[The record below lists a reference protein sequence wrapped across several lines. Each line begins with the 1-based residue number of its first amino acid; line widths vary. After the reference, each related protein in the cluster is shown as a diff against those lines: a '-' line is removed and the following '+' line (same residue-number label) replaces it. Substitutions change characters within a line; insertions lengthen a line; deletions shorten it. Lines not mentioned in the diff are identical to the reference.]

1 MMNQGLPVAHASTVQ
16 IDTAS
21 PPRRSWSLVALRLAG
36 LAAGLVVV
44 CVLALLSL
52 RFGSL
57 QITTQ
62 DAWDGLFNFDRSI
75 YEQVVVREWRVPRT
89 IICICLGG
97 ALGVAG
103 TVIQGVTRNPLA
115 DPSIL
120 GVSQGASLGVALA
133 ITYLGFSTPGQ
144 YIWVAFAGALG
155 AATLVFAVGSAGS
168 GKASPIRLA
177 LAGVVVAAL
186 LSAWTS
192 ALLLGRE
199 ETMDQMRFWLA
210 GSVVGRDLGIL
221 ATVSPFLALGTLAG
235 LLMGHQLNVLGMGE
249 DNARALGMNTT
260 RVRILA
266 SLLVV
271 IITGAAV
278 SVAGPIGFIGLATP
292 HIARAIVGADYRWV
306 LPYAM
311 VLGAI
316 ILTSAD
322 VAGRLVARPAE
333 LQVGIVTAFVGAP
346 FLIYLAR
353 TTRTG
358 S

>member
-1 MMNQGLPVAHASTVQ
+1 MPIPT
-16 IDTAS
+16 S
-21 PPRRSWSLVALRLAG
+21 PPSRRRWTQHSLRIAG
-36 LAAGLVVV
+36 LLLGVGVV
-44 CVLALLSL
+44 CLLALLSL

-57 QITTQ
+57 EITTK
-62 DAWDGLFNFDRSI
+62 DAWNGIFNFEEGK
-75 YEQVVVREWRVPRT
+75 YEQILVREWRLPRT
-89 IICICLGG
+89 IICICIGG
-97 ALGVAG
+97 ALGIAG
-103 TVIQGVTRNPLA
+103 AVIQGVTRNPLA

-120 GVSQGASLGVALA
+120 GVSPGASLGVALS
-133 ITYLGFSTPGQ
+133 ISYLGFSTPRQ
-144 YIWVAFAGALG
+144 YLWVAFAGALG
-155 AATLVFAVGSAGS
+155 AAALVFAVGTAG
-168 GKASPIRLA
+168 GGNASPIRLA

-192 ALLLGRE
+192 ALLLLKE
-199 ETMDQMRFWLA
+199 ETLDQMRFWLA

-221 ATVSPFLALGTLAG
+221 ATVGPFLALGVLGG
-235 LLMGHQLNVLGMGE
+235 LLLGHQLNVLGMGE

-260 RVRILA
+260 RVRVLA

-292 HIARAIVGADYRWV
+292 HIARALVGADYRWI
-306 LPYAM
+306 LPYSM

-316 ILTSAD
+316 ILTAAD
-322 VAGRLVARPAE
+322 IAGRLVVRPAE
-333 LQVGIVTAFVGAP
+333 RQVGIVTALVGAP

-353 TTRTG
+353 ATRTG

>member
-1 MMNQGLPVAHASTVQ
+1 MPIPT
-16 IDTAS
+16 S
-21 PPRRSWSLVALRLAG
+21 PPSQRRWTLHTLRIAG
-36 LAAGLVVV
+36 LLLGVAAV
-44 CVLALLSL
+44 CILALLSL

-57 QITTQ
+57 EITTR
-62 DAWDGLFNFDRSI
+62 DAWNGIFNFEEGN
-75 YEQVVVREWRVPRT
+75 YEQILVREWRLPRT
-89 IICICLGG
+89 IICICIGG
-97 ALGVAG
+97 ALGIAG
-103 TVIQGVTRNPLA
+103 AVIQGVTRNPLA

-120 GVSQGASLGVALA
+120 GVSQGASLGVALS
-133 ITYLGFSTPGQ
+133 ISYLGFSTPGQ
-144 YIWVAFAGALG
+144 YVWVAFAGAL
-155 AATLVFAVGSAGS
+155 AAAALVFAVGSAGG

-192 ALLLGRE
+192 ALLLLKQ
-199 ETMDQMRFWLA
+199 ETLDQMRFWLA
-210 GSVVGRDLGIL
+210 GSVVGRELGIL
-221 ATVSPFLALGTLAG
+221 TTVGPFLALGVLGA
-235 LLMGHQLNVLGMGE
+235 LFLGHQLNVLSMGE

-260 RVRILA
+260 RVRIGA

-271 IITGAAV
+271 MITGAAV

-292 HIARAIVGADYRWV
+292 HIARAIVGADYRWI
-306 LPYAM
+306 LPYSM

-316 ILTSAD
+316 ILTAAD
-322 VAGRLVARPAE
+322 IAGRLIVRPSE
-333 LQVGIVTAFVGAP
+333 LQVGIVTALIGAP